1 MEHTPLKNVSLRS
14 TPKGKVNSMDLD
26 ATPKKVRFSLN
37 SDYQKSLCLGKE
49 NKIFKA
55 EDVLSMLND
64 SSLSEEGE
72 TSSDEEWIVTKSKA
86 LRISDSP
93 IAKNDVSSATESSPL
108 KEAVV
113 KVTPIKLLRK
123 AEYEVN
129 KVPAAVK
136 KTAVSVSPIVIKRKT
151 DGKNTSD
158 STLLPLTTSSK
169 CNISKPYN
177 EEISPM
183 PIRKSQRKKAIN
195 PKYDSDTENG
205 CSPPK
210 RRTPS
215 RRKPKLEYS
224 RNNEKSE
231 AKGCSENVVKNKSSD
246 SEDDK
251 PLAERLISG
260 TSSIHLG
267 EEPSTKPSKN
277 LVGPKMSA
285 CKKKELCSYNEILT
299 DSPPS
304 SPDMKMKLR
313 TPRTSARK
321 KLELSSPVV
330 PKGSSDCASPVTP
343 RRSARKKLELSSPVI
358 AETYYKDDSS
368 SDQTEEFKTPKRK
381 GKVLRNSVI
390 DSPSLRR
397 QVLTPKHSAKK
408 KLEMTPPRSGKKIRS
423 GFLSPIVKERT
434 KCNLTGT
441 PSSRLDMT
449 RASLHTSNIPSSLP
463 CREKEYNNIL
473 SFTMRKIEDRAGG
486 CMYISG
492 VPGTGKTATV
502 HAVIKLLQEKAVD
515 DEISDFDFV
524 EVNALRLTE
533 PRQAYSRLWQELSG
547 NKCSPELAM
556 IELEKKFNKKCKRAT
571 VILVDEL
578 DYLCNRRQDV
588 IYNILEWSTKS
599 SAALTV
605 ITIANTMDLPE
616 RTLKGKV
623 TSRMG
628 LTRLVFQPYTF
639 QQLQQI
645 VLNRI
650 GTSSNFHVDAV
661 QLVARKVAAVSGDAR
676 RALDICRRAT
686 EMISSDTEVVKVSHI
701 EKALTQI
708 FTGTRVTAIKKCSVM
723 NQFLLRAM
731 RDEFHRTGVEETTIV
746 QVYPQ
751 FNAITTL
758 EGYEVPPIGMLLNMS
773 SALADSGL
781 ILAEKCRS
789 DINRK
794 LSLNVSPDDIH
805 YALSC

>member
-1 MEHTPLKNVSLRS
+1 MDLTPLKSISLRS

-26 ATPKKVRFSLN
+26 ATPKKVRFSLKG
-37 SDYQKSLCLGKE
+37 DYQKGLSIGKE

-64 SSLSEEGE
+64 SSLSEDGE

-86 LRISDSP
+86 LSISDSP
-93 IAKNDVSSATESSPL
+93 ITRNVSSATESTPVPN
-108 KEAVV
+108 AVV
-113 KVTPIKLLRK
+113 KVTPLKLLRK

-129 KVPAAVK
+129 KAPSSNK
-136 KTAVSVSPIVIKRKT
+136 KNAVSVSPIVIKRKT
-151 DGKNTSD
+151 DGRNTPD
-158 STLLPLTTSSK
+158 SSSLPLTPSSK
-169 CNISKPYN
+169 CNVSKSYN
-177 EEISPM
+177 EKVSPS
-183 PIRKSQRKKAIN
+183 PVRRSLRKKPIN
-195 PKYDSDTENG
+195 PKYNSDTEND

-210 RRTPS
+210 RRTP
-215 RRKPKLEYS
+215 RRRIAKLEYS
-224 RNNEKSE
+224 HENEKME
-231 AKGCSENVVKNKSSD
+231 AEDCFESTSQNKSSD
-246 SEDDK
+246 SEDNK
-251 PLAERLISG
+251 PLEERLISSE
-260 TSSIHLG
+260 TNSLF
-267 EEPSTKPSKN
+267 
-277 LVGPKMSA
+277 L
-285 CKKKELCSYNEILT
+285 KE
-299 DSPPS
+299 SPPS
-304 SPDMKMKLR
+304 SPDVKIKQH
-313 TPRTSARK
+313 TPRSSARK
-321 KLELSSPVV
+321 KLELTSPVL
-330 PKGSSDCASPVTP
+330 PKTSSECHSPVTP

-358 AETYYKDDSS
+358 TEVCYKDDSS

-381 GKVLRNSVI
+381 NKVFRNSVI

-423 GFLSPIVKERT
+423 GFLSPVVKERT
-434 KCNLTGT
+434 KCHLSGT
-441 PSSRLDMT
+441 PSSRLDLA

-473 SFTMRKIEDRAGG
+473 SFTIRKIEDKAGG

-502 HAVIKLLQEKAVD
+502 HAVIKLLQEKAAN

-533 PRQAYSRLWQELSG
+533 PRQAYTRLWQELSG
-547 NKCSPELAM
+547 NKCSPEMAM
-556 IELEKKFNKKCKRAT
+556 IELEKKFNKKCKRST
-571 VILVDEL
+571 VVLVDEL

-650 GTSSNFHVDAV
+650 GSKSNFHVDAI

-676 RALDICRRAT
+676 RALDICRRAI

-731 RDEFHRTGVEETTIV
+731 RDEFHRTGVEETTV
-746 QVYPQ
+746 GQVYPQ

-758 EGYEVPPIGMLLNMS
+758 EGYEVPPIGMILNMS

-789 DINRK
+789 DLNRK